1 MRDRDAVA
9 HGSPLPSSVLVLLS
23 RMSFLATMNR
33 ERLVRGGL
41 LGIML
46 VVVVTLILYVLQ
58 GPSRRIPAVSVSVLP
73 QNADAGLREFS
84 FVESKE
90 GQVDWKIHA
99 KEAQVFDA
107 ESKAILKSVLVTL
120 SDARGLQMTV
130 EGDDGTINTVSKD
143 FVLSKRSG
151 DLALVFEDGY
161 TIYTPRL
168 AWVNIERRFWTDEP
182 VRITGPNHMEVTG
195 QGMDTLLTTR
205 EMRIRR
211 DARVE
216 VH

>member
-1 MRDRDAVA
+1 
-9 HGSPLPSSVLVLLS
+9 
-23 RMSFLATMNR
+23 MSFLATMNR
-33 ERLVRGGL
+33 ERVIRAGL

-46 VVVVTLILYVLQ
+46 VVLATLIVFVLQ
-58 GPSRRIPAVSVSVLP
+58 GPSRRVPAVSVSALP
-73 QNADAGLREFS
+73 QTADAGLREFS
-84 FVESKE
+84 FVESKG
-90 GQVDWKIHA
+90 GQVDWKLHA

-107 ESKAILKSVLVTL
+107 ESKAILKGVRVTL

-130 EGDDGTINTVSKD
+130 EGDDATINTASKD

-161 TIYTPRL
+161 TIYTTRL

-182 VRITGPNHMEVTG
+182 VRITGPHNNMEVTG

-211 DARVE
+211 NARVE

>member
-1 MRDRDAVA
+1 
-9 HGSPLPSSVLVLLS
+9 
-23 RMSFLATMNR
+23 MNR

-90 GQVDWKIHA
+90 GKVDWKIHA

-107 ESKAILKSVLVTL
+107 DSKAILKDVVVTL

-182 VRITGPNHMEVTG
+182 VRITGPNRMEVTG

>member
-1 MRDRDAVA
+1 
-9 HGSPLPSSVLVLLS
+9 
-23 RMSFLATMNR
+23 MSFLATMNR
-33 ERLVRGGL
+33 ERVVRAGL

-46 VVVVTLILYVLQ
+46 VVLATLIVFVLE
-58 GPSRRIPAVSVSVLP
+58 GPSRRVPAVSVSVLP

-107 ESKAILKSVLVTL
+107 EFKAILKGVRVTL

-130 EGDDGTINTVSKD
+130 EGDDGTINTASKD

-168 AWVNIERRFWTDEP
+168 AWVNSERRFWTDEA
-182 VRITGPNHMEVTG
+182 VRITGPNRIEVTG

-211 DARVE
+211 NARVE